1 MSKNTRNRIRVEIAR
16 YPTSVVF
23 GHCGK
28 QAYEEAGRRL
38 PVNGDRYDEC
48 VAFDVETLYGRVIL
62 SYLEEL
68 PDKNTAE
75 IAVKVALGTGKRG
88 SGRRTSA
95 YPNKIQRSF
104 SIYEKDVEY
113 LEAQFDSVSKGL
125 EILIEFH
132 RIHHK
137 FGTEPL
143 VATPNYMKAQREAA
157 AAGRQRFVNPNAHPA
172 IAELD
177 AMPEPDGSSG
187 ALPAG
192 SDALGLFDDI

>member
-28 QAYEEAGRRL
+28 QAYEEARRRL
-38 PVNGDRYDEC
+38 PVTGDRYDEC

-62 SYLEEL
+62 SYLQEL

-132 RIHHK
+132 RMHHK
-137 FGTEPL
+137 PGTAIYQVTENHLSATKPAASIPL
-143 VATPNYMKAQREAA
+143 GVGYDELNAVPEA
-157 AAGRQRFVNPNAHPA
+157 
-172 IAELD
+172 
-177 AMPEPDGSSG
+177 PDS
-187 ALPAG
+187 AK
-192 SDALGLFDDI
+192 LGLFDDI